1 MGTKNLDFN
10 TSFLLFT
17 PSHTGMILMWAR
29 PLESSGGAFIIKLRE
44 YQAFFCQCH
53 VSEEG
58 LYGLS
63 GWNRFIE
70 VLVFI
75 FCFVCQVKIASV
87 YKADID
93 PGCKTVN
100 LKMWFPGLI

>member
-1 MGTKNLDFN
+1 
-10 TSFLLFT
+10 
-17 PSHTGMILMWAR
+17 MILMWAR

-75 FCFVCQVKIASV
+75 FCFVCRVKIASV